1 MAIWKAWALTP
12 RVLVNGRWEMQ
23 LVLDFPNAGAITD
36 DSGQLDADAHLL
48 PLALV
53 VGIAPSDAALN
64 AVKANANHLVLAQ
77 IQVDDLNG
85 DQITTPRNTTLDDLV
100 TAPQVT
106 AFTNYL
112 TAHGINITKYNL
124 NTDLAVGKTRLQVL
138 TALRNKIQRWL
149 A

>member
-23 LVLDFPNAGAITD
+23 LALDYPNAGAITD
-36 DSGQLDADAHLL
+36 ISGQLDADAHQL
-48 PLALV
+48 PLCLV
-53 VGIAPSDAALN
+53 MGIAPTDAALA
-64 AVKANANHLVLAQ
+64 AVKANVNHLVLAQ
-77 IQVDDLNG
+77 IQVDDANG
-85 DQITTPRNTTLDDLV
+85 DQISQPLNTTLDDLV

-112 TAHGINITKYNL
+112 TAHGINITKYGL
-124 NTDLAVGKTRLQVL
+124 NADLAVGKTRRQVL
-138 TALRNKIQRWL
+138 QAMHDKLERWL

>member
-1 MAIWKAWALTP
+1 MSIWKAWALTP

-23 LVLDFPNAGAITD
+23 IYLDFPNAANITD
-36 DSGQLDADAHLL
+36 YLSQLDLDAHNIGLTV
-48 PLALV
+48 A
-53 VGIAPSDAALN
+53 VGIAPTDAALN
-64 AVKANANHLVLAQ
+64 AVKANANLLVLAQ
-77 IQVDDLNG
+77 IQVDDANG

-112 TAHGINITKYNL
+112 TAHGIDLTKYNL

-138 TALRNKIQRWL
+138 TALQAKIQRWL